1 MVDVVPVGND
11 ETAAYDSVQHS
22 QSGAGAARAPVRRPG
37 SMGVT
42 VVLLGVL
49 LVASLVVLVAGLAMV
64 EQEAPQYV
72 PLTAITIG
80 GSLLAWHIRA
90 VLAGSGRRTAMIS
103 PWPWVGLVVI
113 AAFGVTL
120 GFALFDLLTGV
131 GNAARIALVS
141 AGVVGMMA
149 AVVGFVRDAD
159 LREQSRRTPAVPAA
173 PRPEPEPEPEP
184 EPIYFDPTGHGDQLH
199 ARGTGPLPKRGT
211 ASDASLW
218 DEPVADDP
226 EPPKRARR
234 GA

>member
-64 EQEAPQYV
+64 EQEALQYV

-90 VLAGSGRRTAMIS
+90 VLAGS
-103 PWPWVGLVVI
+103 
-113 AAFGVTL
+113 AAH
-120 GFALFDLLTGV
+120 
-131 GNAARIALVS
+131 
-141 AGVVGMMA
+141 
-149 AVVGFVRDAD
+149 RD
-159 LREQSRRTPAVPAA
+159 
-173 PRPEPEPEPEP
+173 
-184 EPIYFDPTGHGDQLH
+184 DQPP
-199 ARGTGPLPKRGT
+199 GPG
-211 ASDASLW
+211 SGW
-218 DEPVADDP
+218 W
-226 EPPKRARR
+226 
-234 GA
+234 